1 MGQRIFPYLVVFL
14 LMFCGKN
21 FAQQTTDSLVQ
32 KKPFFSKMYPIRMA
46 SVAPDFY
53 AKHLGVICK
62 QELWLQKK
70 TNFPFRFRLGSL
82 AYVNKMEGKQQ

>member
-1 MGQRIFPYLVVFL
+1 
-14 LMFCGKN
+14 
-21 FAQQTTDSLVQ
+21 
-32 KKPFFSKMYPIRMA
+32 MA